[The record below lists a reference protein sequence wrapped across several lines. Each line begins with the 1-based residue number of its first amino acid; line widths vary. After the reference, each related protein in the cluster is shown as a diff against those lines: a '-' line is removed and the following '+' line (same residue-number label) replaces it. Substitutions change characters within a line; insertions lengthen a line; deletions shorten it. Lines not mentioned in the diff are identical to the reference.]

1 MPLSWTR
8 RLRRNEQG
16 AVFLEFALVLPL
28 LFSLLLGIFTGGQAY
43 GDKISLVEAVR
54 EGARYGASLP
64 LGTGASPVTTW
75 ESAVKSRVVSA
86 SGGSLASGDVCVKFA
101 LPTGGTDCGLG
112 DPPGATNEPSVH
124 LVKVSATRGVTL
136 QFFFFTMRKT
146 MDGRLTARFERDTG

>member
-1 MPLSWTR
+1 VSLCWIR
-8 RLRRNEQG
+8 RRRRNEQG

-64 LGTGASPVTTW
+64 VGTGASAVTTW

-86 SGGSLASGDVCVKFA
+86 SNGGLATGDVCVKFA
-101 LPTGGTDCGLG
+101 LPSGGTDCGLS
-112 DPPGATNEPSVH
+112 DPPGATNEPNVH
-124 LVKVSATRGVTL
+124 LVKVSASRGVKL
-136 QFFFFTMRKT
+136 QFFFFTMNKV
-146 MDGRLTARFERDTG
+146 MSGSLTARFERDTG